1 MKLIYSAD
9 ALQDLMRLRTFIA
22 EHDPSAANR
31 IGKDL
36 VARIE
41 HLCLFSEMG
50 REVGLTPLAGKVRD
64 IIFGRY
70 VVRYALQDAIIVV
83 LRIWHHYEDW
93 KKD

>member
-41 HLCLFSEMG
+41 HLCLFPEMG
-50 REVGLTPLAGKVRD
+50 REVGLTPLAS
-64 IIFGRY
+64 
-70 VVRYALQDAIIVV
+70 L
-83 LRIWHHYEDW
+83 
-93 KKD
+93 